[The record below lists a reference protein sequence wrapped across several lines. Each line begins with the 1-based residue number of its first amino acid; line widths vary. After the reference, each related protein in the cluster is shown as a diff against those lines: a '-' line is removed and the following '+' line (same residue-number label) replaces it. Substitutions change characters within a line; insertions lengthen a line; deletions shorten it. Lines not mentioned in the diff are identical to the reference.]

1 MAIYLKFGKMKGNV
15 TEDGHKEWI
24 EVDSLQWGVGRG
36 ISTPVGGAANREAST
51 PSVSEVVIT
60 KSMDIASTDLFM
72 ESVKGDKG
80 EEVKID
86 IVATGNPPRVFC
98 TYTLTNAL
106 VSGYSVSTG
115 GDRPSESIS
124 LNFTKLEFKYI
135 PSLQENKQG
144 TPVTV
149 AFDLSKATTS

>member
-1 MAIYLKFGKMKGNV
+1 MAIYLKFGKVKGNV
-15 TEDGHKEWI
+15 TETGHKDWI
-24 EVDSLQWGVGRG
+24 EVSSVQWGVGRG
-36 ISTPVGGAANREAST
+36 ISTPVGSTANREASA
-51 PSVSEVVIT
+51 PSVSEVTIT
-60 KSMDIASTDLFM
+60 KQMDMASTDMFM
-72 ESVKGDKG
+72 ESVKGNKG

-86 IVATGNPPRVFC
+86 IVSTGNPPRVFC
-98 TYTLTNAL
+98 TYTLSNAL

-124 LNFTKLEFKYI
+124 LNFTKLEFKYT
-135 PSLQENKQG
+135 PSTTENSQG